1 MSMST
6 SCGPGWRRSIANAA
20 SGAPA
25 ALAAHAGVRSFCSF
39 SARAG
44 VPAEWEGFFG
54 MLSLPPGV
62 LPSGEAPG
70 SGPDARLAHSARSP
84 PPAPPVAKCSRLPLP
99 SSTPP
104 PGRYLVP
111 MPPAILGPGGVGGF
125 VGAVLAG
132 AGEQVTLLLRP
143 ETYAVHP
150 DTLSLE
156 SPLGNITAPCRRAAA
171 LEEDVDVLWVATK
184 ATQLEAALGAV
195 PVPRR
200 ARMVVPLLNG
210 VDHVARLRSRFDARR
225 VVPGTIAAEL
235 ERTSPGRIVLRSPF
249 ARFGFAAAGRD
260 VLAPVAAILTRF
272 GCATAFESDELTL
285 LWRKLVLLAPM
296 ALTTTASGMAVGEL

>member
-1 MSMST
+1 
-6 SCGPGWRRSIANAA
+6 
-20 SGAPA
+20 
-25 ALAAHAGVRSFCSF
+25 
-39 SARAG
+39 
-44 VPAEWEGFFG
+44 
-54 MLSLPPGV
+54 
-62 LPSGEAPG
+62 
-70 SGPDARLAHSARSP
+70 
-84 PPAPPVAKCSRLPLP
+84 
-99 SSTPP
+99 
-104 PGRYLVP
+104 
-111 MPPAILGPGGVGGF
+111 MPHAILGAGGVGGF

-235 ERTSPGRIVLRSPF
+235 ERTSPGQIVLRSPF

-296 ALTTTASGMAVGEL
+296 ALTTTASGMAVGELRAHPEWGPRFEAAAREASAVGHACGAAVNAEETLRTLRGFPDTLRSSMQKDVAAGRPPELDAIGGPIVRGGRAHGIAVAMTAALVAAIQARIAPAGSTTTTAPRR